1 MFTSWIAQHF
11 LNPAF
16 FWPGVALVAA
26 PIIIHLINRLRYRR
40 VRFAAMEFLLQSEQK
55 NRRRILLEQ
64 LLLLLM
70 RVLIVLA
77 IVALIARL
85 ILNQQQLS
93 LFQGAQAHHVVLL
106 DDSGSMRDRV
116 GDETAFDRAKSVVSR
131 LISDGARRPG
141 ANRFTLLLLSQP
153 DSTYAN
159 LGERTI
165 DGPFVQEVA
174 TKLDAIKCT
183 HGRGDLLTG
192 LEAARQR
199 LAGDPSAATYL
210 HVLSDFRS
218 VDWLGSRSAAG
229 VLQALSD
236 GSVTINLVRAVS
248 EPHDNLAVVDLSG
261 AVEVA
266 AAGIPVELVAA
277 VQNFGTREA
286 TNVRLSVT
294 ADGQSLPL
302 NLLFD
307 AVPAGERVE
316 RRFEVEFDT
325 AGKHRV
331 AVSLESDAL
340 EPDNIR
346 YLTLDVPLENDVLIV
361 DGTPGGEQGLYVAD
375 ALAADRSVTGYAPVV
390 MDVDGLRRTN
400 LSAYQSLYLLN
411 VPELP
416 PDALKL
422 VDNFVEA
429 GGALVWFVGD
439 AVRPAFYNETLHAQ
453 HGLFPVR
460 LAIAPQTLDHPEQ
473 PTGPDMLVEP
483 HPIFRILSGQ
493 DNPFVDVVRV
503 NRFYPVDASEGDGE
517 TGERENEPTAAEDD
531 QEGGTAPDETGSD
544 TAPVGD
550 VKVLARL
557 RTRDPLI
564 LEHLH
569 GEGRIVTFLTS
580 AGPLHAPEGGVWN
593 NWASGPA
600 APSYAVVQL
609 ELQKHIAR
617 RDRLQPRR
625 TVGEPIV
632 EALLRRDFQENV
644 EIITPQEELVILKAA
659 APQAVGENADLDNE
673 QLAALPWEAVFRETD
688 GAGVY
693 VVRRFDNAG
702 EPLDTWMAYNVPV
715 EESPLA
721 IAGDEALREQL
732 GSDVEVTIQQAETSD
747 WIRSESPGQ
756 DVRWWLLAGLLL
768 LFVGEQTLAYR
779 LGYHTR

>member
-26 PIIIHLINRLRYRR
+26 PIIIHLINRLRFRK

-55 NRRRILLEQ
+55 NRRRILIEQ
-64 LLLLLM
+64 LLLLLL
-70 RVLIVLA
+70 RILIVLA

-85 ILNQQQLS
+85 ILNQQHLS
-93 LFQGAQAHHVVLL
+93 LFHGAQAHHVVLL

-116 GDETAFDRAKSVVSR
+116 GDETAFDRAKSVISR
-131 LISDGARRPG
+131 LVSDGARRPG
-141 ANRFTLLLLSQP
+141 ANKFTLLLLSQP
-153 DSTYAN
+153 DSTYSN

-174 TKLDAIKCT
+174 SKLDALRCT
-183 HGRGDLLTG
+183 HQRGDLLAG
-192 LEAARQR
+192 LEAARVR
-199 LAGDPSAATYL
+199 LTDDPAAATYL

-218 VDWLGSRSAAG
+218 SDWLGSRSATG
-229 VLQALSD
+229 VLQSIGEAN
-236 GSVTINLVRAVS
+236 VTLNLVRTIS
-248 EPHDNLAVVDLSG
+248 DRHENLAVVDLTG

-307 AVPAGERVE
+307 AIPAGERVE
-316 RRFEVEFDT
+316 RRFEVEFDSP
-325 AGKHRV
+325 GRHRV

-340 EPDNIR
+340 EPDNVR

-361 DGTPGGEQGLYVAD
+361 DGTPGGVEGLYVAD

-390 MDVDGLRRTN
+390 MDVDGLRRTD
-400 LSAYQSLYLLN
+400 LSSYQSVYLLN

-422 VDNFVEA
+422 VDNFVTA

-439 AVRPAFYNETLHAQ
+439 SVRPAFYNETLYRLN
-453 HGLFPVR
+453 GLFPVP
-460 LAIAPQTLDHPEQ
+460 LAIAPQTLEHPEPSAGPDVLVGDHP
-473 PTGPDMLVEP
+473 M
-483 HPIFRILSGQ
+483 FRILSGQ
-493 DNPFVDVVRV
+493 DNPFIDVVRV
-503 NRFYPVDASEGDGE
+503 DRFYPVDESLRRTVDEDTEDNEDERPGE
-517 TGERENEPTAAEDD
+517 QA
-531 QEGGTAPDETGSD
+531 DEAG
-544 TAPVGD
+544 PVGD
-550 VKVLARL
+550 VRVLARL
-557 RTRDPLI
+557 RSRDPLI
-564 LEHLH
+564 LEHTH
-569 GEGRIVTFLTS
+569 GEGKIVTFLTS
-580 AGPLHAPEGGVWN
+580 AGPLPSPEGGIWN

-600 APSYAVVQL
+600 APSYAVIQL
-609 ELQKHIAR
+609 ELQKYIAR

-625 TVGEPIV
+625 IVGTPIV
-632 EALLRRDFQENV
+632 EELLRRDFQADV
-644 EIITPQEELVILKAA
+644 EIITPQDDLVTLKAA
-659 APQAVGENADLDNE
+659 APQSVGANADLSE
-673 QLAALPWEAVFRETD
+673 EELASLPWEAVFRETD
-688 GAGVY
+688 TPGVY

-702 EPLDTWMAYNVPV
+702 GPQESWMAYNVPI

-721 IAGDEALREQL
+721 IADDEALREQF

-747 WIRSESPGQ
+747 WIRSEAPGQ

-768 LFVGEQTLAYR
+768 LFAGEQALAYR
-779 LGYHTR
+779 LGYHTT